1 MGDPQFREIP
11 SWGRGFGIVF
21 RAAALCF
28 FLAACSTPLP
38 PSPPGQSLT
47 SDPPTPTAVTTEVV
61 TTVVTTDATP
71 LPTRGVISPGQ
82 PLPYVVQSGDTVIA
96 LAAHFNTTPA
106 EVLAANPALPMT
118 TTLTPGQTIAVP
130 AYYFPLGGPTFQI
143 IPDGEFVY
151 GPAVK
156 DFDLAAYLDSQ
167 PGLLR
172 HLSAYVAGKQRS
184 SAETLRYVAE
194 QYSINPKLFIALMEW
209 RSRLLTQAPP
219 RDSAAGDN
227 PYGLADGP
235 RGFYLQSL
243 WAAEQLSLGYY
254 GWRTGALTTLRFGD
268 ASRSAPWG
276 SGYQSRVDMYQ
287 NAGTVAVQYLLA
299 QMLSYE
305 EFEAA
310 AGPAGFAAT
319 YYALW
324 GNPFV
329 VTTSVV
335 IPGDL
340 TQPEL
345 ALPFASNQQ
354 WSLTGGPH
362 PGWGSNLPW
371 SALDI
376 APPAGETGCITTE
389 KWVTAAAPGVVVRT
403 NDNTLILDLD
413 GDGYEQTGWVLFHF
427 HMAAHDLVPAGTRV
441 KQGDLLGHPSCEG
454 GAATGTHVHL
464 ARRYNGE
471 WLPAEGIVDGV
482 LPFVIGG
489 WTAQKGEAPY
499 QGRLVRLGA
508 WVEAC
513 TCSTAANRVY
523 WVK

>member
-1 MGDPQFREIP
+1 
-11 SWGRGFGIVF
+11 VF

-38 PSPPGQSLT
+38 SSLPGPSLA
-47 SDPPTPTAVTTEVV
+47 SDPPTPTSAAALPPRPH
-61 TTVVTTDATP
+61 ATP
-71 LPTRGVISPGQ
+71 GPTRGVISPGQ

-96 LAAHFNTTPA
+96 IAAHFNTTPA

-118 TTLTPGQTIAVP
+118 ATLAPGQTITVP

-156 DFDLAAYLDSQ
+156 DFDLTAYLNSR

-172 HLSAYVAGKQRS
+172 RLSAYVAGKQRS
-184 SAETLRYVAE
+184 SADTLRYVAE

-209 RSRLLTQAPP
+209 RSRVLTQAVPP
-219 RDSAAGDN
+219 DAAAGDN

-243 WAAEQLSLGYY
+243 WVAEQLSLGYY

-268 ASRSAPWG
+268 ASRRFATP
-276 SGYQSRVDMYQ
+276 SGYRSRVDMYQ
-287 NAGTVAVQYLLA
+287 NAGTVAVHNLLA
-299 QMLSYE
+299 QMLPYE

-324 GNPFV
+324 GNPFREAPPGG
-329 VTTSVV
+329 TESETSRSTPWGPPV

-376 APPAGETGCITTE
+376 APPAGETGCIATE

-427 HMAAHDLVPAGTRV
+427 HMAAHDLLPAGTRV
-441 KQGDLLGHPSCEG
+441 RPGDLLGHPSCEG